1 MAKYGL
7 EENEDSLMDYM
18 MPPYGTPPHP
28 YVAMYPPG
36 RMYGH
41 PSSLPPGNTEGDG
54 SKQAEVKEKLPIKRS
69 KGSLES
75 LNMIIGK
82 NNDTGKNSGASANGA
97 CSKRHVTSRF
107 AKSASDGSSEGS
119 DASSQND
126 SGSRNN
132 GKGGNLQIL
141 LMDHCVLM
149 EVISQRTRSFPSLP
163 TGVPGPPTN
172 LNIGID
178 YWSGHGNVS
187 TTVPGVVVVDGSQS
201 QTWIHVLCPLPFS
214 IVILQAACLIVLENR
229 MRESLSDRTGS
240 CPIGSLPAEC
250 DELAQQADVLN
261 GENASLIAEIN
272 ELISSCVQNRFTA
285 DPSQEG
291 VNLDKN
297 EQELGQN
304 VAETTYG
311 SYNNSA

>member
-1 MAKYGL
+1 
-7 EENEDSLMDYM
+7 M

-41 PSSLPPGNTEGDG
+41 PSSLPPVLLLHFGSSGYVFKTGNTEGDG

-119 DASSQND
+119 DASSQN
-126 SGSRNN
+126 
-132 GKGGNLQIL
+132 LQIL

-187 TTVPGVVVVDGSQS
+187 TTVPGVVVRELKRQ
-201 QTWIHVLCPLPFS
+201 
-214 IVILQAACLIVLENR
+214 NR
-229 MRESLSDRTGS
+229 KLSNRESARRSR
-240 CPIGSLPAEC
+240 LPKHAEC